1 MSEPSQPSAQKHL
14 INLIRG
20 WPAPSLH
27 PTSLLSHSAQVILS
41 DPSTSVPALQYGPD
55 SGYQPLREALASWLT
70 RHYHDADSKYQPDP
84 ERICVTGGAS
94 QNLANILLSFT
105 DVDVTR
111 AVWMTAPC
119 YHLACSIF
127 EDAGFQGRL
136 KAVPEDE
143 DGIDVD
149 ILERKMSALEAEEE
163 KSKPSPFKD
172 PGPNRKHYQHII
184 YVVTTCANPSGKTLP
199 LHRRESLVKLAR
211 RHNALVISDDV
222 YDFLQWPIGNSTSTQ
237 GSASTDSFSSLPRLP
252 RLSDVDRSLG
262 HPSTGDARFGYAIS
276 NGSFSKV
283 AGPGVRTGWVEAT
296 PAFAHGLAQT
306 GATRSGGAPSQFC
319 AAMMSDM
326 VSSGALEKFLKETT
340 RPALQRRHALM
351 MDSIEKYI
359 FPHASI
365 AIQKSSLPDA
375 AIYGGYFVWF
385 TLPEEFSAKQV
396 ADAAMQE
403 ENLIVAHGN
412 MFEVRG
418 DEESAKFNRQMRLC
432 FSWEDEKDIE
442 EGVRRLGAVLAR
454 VKNGESSVTTG
465 TADVNAFK

>member
-1 MSEPSQPSAQKHL
+1 
-14 INLIRG
+14 
-20 WPAPSLH
+20 
-27 PTSLLSHSAQVILS
+27 
-41 DPSTSVPALQYGPD
+41 
-55 SGYQPLREALASWLT
+55 
-70 RHYHDADSKYQPDP
+70 
-84 ERICVTGGAS
+84 
-94 QNLANILLSFT
+94 
-105 DVDVTR
+105 
-111 AVWMTAPC
+111 
-119 YHLACSIF
+119 
-127 EDAGFQGRL
+127 
-136 KAVPEDE
+136 
-143 DGIDVD
+143 
-149 ILERKMSALEAEEE
+149 
-163 KSKPSPFKD
+163 
-172 PGPNRKHYQHII
+172 
-184 YVVTTCANPSGKTLP
+184 
-199 LHRRESLVKLAR
+199 
-211 RHNALVISDDV
+211 
-222 YDFLQWPIGNSTSTQ
+222 
-237 GSASTDSFSSLPRLP
+237 
-252 RLSDVDRSLG
+252 
-262 HPSTGDARFGYAIS
+262 
-276 NGSFSKV
+276 
-283 AGPGVRTGWVEAT
+283 
-296 PAFAHGLAQT
+296 
-306 GATRSGGAPSQFC
+306 
-319 AAMMSDM
+319 MMSDM
-326 VSSGALEKFLKETT
+326 VSSGALQKFLKETT